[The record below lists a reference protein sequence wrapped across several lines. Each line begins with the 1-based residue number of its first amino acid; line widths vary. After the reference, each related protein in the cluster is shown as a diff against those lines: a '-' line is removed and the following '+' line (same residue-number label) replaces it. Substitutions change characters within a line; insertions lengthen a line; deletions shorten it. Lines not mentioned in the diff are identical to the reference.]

1 MLPPFSKRESV
12 GTGIIR
18 ESLSGEEDPAGM
30 EKDALEAEMMSAL
43 VGYWQDQKIRIQRA
57 LEPRIPED
65 RKGGI
70 QLPLPFWA
78 GEERSLLSIL
88 LPFLQ
93 RGAEGGVAIQQGIVE
108 SMGIG
113 IDWTLPF
120 TEAADWARKY
130 GGKLVRGVTRTTRDR
145 IGVQVGNWIEQP
157 DKTLDDLWRAIMDDH
172 AFSRARARLIAIT
185 ETTAAY
191 ARGEMEA
198 AGQLEKEGYFEYM
211 KQWQTASDDRV
222 CPICAP
228 LQGTDVL
235 GTRGV
240 FDSRIGPLKGPPA
253 HPGCRCW
260 VNMIPRVPN
269 A

>member
-1 MLPPFSKRESV
+1 MRPPFSKRESV

-18 ESLSGEEDPAGM
+18 ESLSGEEDPAGA

-93 RGAEGGVAIQQGIVE
+93 RGAEAGVAIQQGIVE

-130 GGKLVRGVTRTTRDR
+130 GGKLVRGVTRTTRDKV
-145 IGVQVGNWIEQP
+145 GVDVANWLEIP
-157 DKTLDDLWRAIMDDH
+157 GSTLEDLTRTLMDPSNYT
-172 AFSRARARLIAIT
+172 FSRQRAKLIAIT

-191 ARGEMEA
+191 ARGEMTA
-198 AGQLEKEGYFEYM
+198 ARELEKAGYFEYE
-211 KQWQTASDDRV
+211 KVWQTNNDDIV
-222 CPICAP
+222 CDICRP
-228 LQGTDVL
+228 LHNFTIQGVRGL
-235 GTRGV
+235 FPNGTQ
-240 FDSRIGPLKGPPA
+240 GPPA

-260 VNMIPRVPN
+260 VNTVPRVPN
-269 A
+269 G